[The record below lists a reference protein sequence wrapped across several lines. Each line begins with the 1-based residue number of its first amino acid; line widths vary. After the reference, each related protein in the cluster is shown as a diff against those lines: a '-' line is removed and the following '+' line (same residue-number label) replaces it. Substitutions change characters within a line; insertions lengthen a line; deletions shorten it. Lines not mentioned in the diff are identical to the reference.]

1 MPPTMTVGVYE
12 AKTHF
17 SEYAERAA
25 HGEEIIIT
33 RHGVPF
39 FRWAPVNPQRDQKA
53 VDAAIDDLL
62 AFNKGRRLKG
72 VTVKQLREEGRR

>member
-1 MPPTMTVGVYE
+1 MTVGVYE

-25 HGEEIIIT
+25 QGEEIIIT

-39 FRWAPVNPQRDQKA
+39 FRFAPVETKRDPEKIRA
-53 VDAAIDDLL
+53 TIE
-62 AFNKGRRLKG
+62 RLKKFREAHPVEPG
-72 VTVKQLREEGRR
+72 FIKRAREEGRR